1 MSKKKNEEDIINY
14 RLEKI
19 NKIKKKPMHKG
30 FSPFFDEKNN
40 SMNISNI
47 DNGSMSSKIFTKNVN
62 KKNVTLR
69 MLDLEP
75 DYQNQIGLDQSSEI
89 YPKIKYLSF
98 IIYIITFLI
107 YKQSLFNC
115 DNLILN
121 ECIEKYNINI
131 IMNCLIKC
139 IISGLILSFNI
150 AFIVWKLL
158 STVHIFVILVFIIAL
173 LFLDYGNDI
182 YNHGLINLVI
192 FFISLVL
199 GAVFLIV
206 IQSIRSFFIEKNYK
220 LAIYLIVLIL
230 LIFIGFYSC
239 YAIIVNCSY
248 WNKGFNNIEIDNDK
262 NKYSCRIQKP
272 NKCYINAFDGFF
284 DFSKMMDYNCNAQ
297 KSSFSET
304 VENYTLYYD
313 VIFDDNVSVLNF
325 PMTNNENY
333 SGDEFNNGYNF
344 ARKVISN
351 IKGDTEKDLE
361 NSEVFLIKDGKYG
374 TIEMNI
380 KKNKTLIEKRR
391 KNLDHSSK
399 IKNIIFIYFD
409 SLSRPQFHR
418 QLHSFSSLLS
428 GLLDDAHTNYESF
441 EFLKYHTFDNYNL
454 HHSINSIFYG
464 SSTLQN
470 EYQTEEDKPQHI
482 LSHLKKNGF
491 ITAQSANICS
501 KHLSGSYYS
510 SFNDEFDHENVG
522 MFCDTNYFI
531 VDQKKKNIKGPHS
544 SLKRC
549 LFGKNTFEYVINYGK
564 IFWDTYPEN
573 NKFLQLGFFDG
584 NERTGEVVKYL
595 DEFLVDFILDIIN
608 QGKFYKTALFLVSS
622 KGEIEAGIFNKNINS
637 EYFYEKNL
645 GSWFML
651 INKYGVE
658 DEIIQNIRNNIQK
671 FVTPYDVY
679 ESMLSII
686 YDCYDIDC
694 GGRIKHRSN
703 NGNSVFN
710 NINGYERNCELYKEI
725 SEYQCHCKMYEY

>member
-1 MSKKKNEEDIINY
+1 MNKKKNEEDIINY

-19 NKIKKKPMHKG
+19 NKIKKKPMYKG

-75 DYQNQIGLDQSSEI
+75 DYQNQISLDQSSEL
-89 YPKIKYLSF
+89 YPRIKYLSF

-139 IISGLILSFNI
+139 IISGLILSINI
-150 AFIVWKLL
+150 AFIIYKLL
-158 STVHIFVILVFIIAL
+158 STVHIFVILIFIVAL

-192 FFISLVL
+192 FFISLFL
-199 GAVFLIV
+199 GELFLIS
-206 IQSIRSFFIEKNYK
+206 IQSIRSFFIQKNYK
-220 LAIYLIVLIL
+220 LAIGLIAIL
-230 LIFIGFYSC
+230 LLVFIMFYSC
-239 YAIIVNCSY
+239 YAIFFNCSY
-248 WNKGFNNIEIDNDK
+248 WNKGFNNIEVDNDK
-262 NKYSCRIQKP
+262 NKYSCKIKKP
-272 NKCYINAFDGFF
+272 SKCYIYAFDGFF
-284 DFSKMMDYNCNAQ
+284 DFSKMMDYNCDSQ
-297 KSSFSET
+297 KPSFSET
-304 VENYTLYYD
+304 IENYTLYYD
-313 VIFDDNVSVLNF
+313 VIFDDNVSVLNY

-351 IKGDTEKDLE
+351 IKGDTQKDLE
-361 NSEVFLIKDGKYG
+361 KSEVFLIKDGKYG
-374 TIEMNI
+374 KIEMNI
-380 KKNKTLIEKRR
+380 KKNNTLIEKRR
-391 KNLDHSSK
+391 KNLNPSSK

-409 SLSRPQFHR
+409 SLSRQQFHR
-418 QLHSFSSLLS
+418 QLHSFSNLLS
-428 GLLDDAHTNYESF
+428 DLFDGAHTNYESI
-441 EFLKYHTFDNYNL
+441 EFLKYHTFDNHNL

-464 SSTLQN
+464 SSTLHE
-470 EYQTEEDKPQHI
+470 EYQTEEGKPQHI

-501 KHLSGSYYS
+501 KHLSGSYYN

-531 VDQKKKNIKGPHS
+531 TDQKKKYIKGPHS

-549 LFGKNTFEYVINYGK
+549 IFGKNTFEYVLNYGK
-564 IFWDTYPEN
+564 IFWEAYPQN
-573 NKFLQLGFFDG
+573 KKFLRLGFFDG

-595 DEFLVDFILDIIN
+595 DEYLVDFILDIIN
-608 QGKFYKTALFLVSS
+608 QGNFYKTALFIVSS
-622 KGEIEAGIFNKNINS
+622 KGEIEAGIFNNNINS

-651 INKYGVE
+651 INKYGIE
-658 DEIIQNIRNNIQK
+658 DEIIQNIRNNRQK

-694 GGRIKHRSN
+694 FERIKHRSS
-703 NGNSVFN
+703 NGSSVFN
-710 NINGYERNCELYKEI
+710 NINGYERNCEIYKEI
-725 SEYQCHCKMYEY
+725 SEYQCHCKKYEY